1 MSTRHRTCI
10 ATRQVFPDT
19 QLLRCVLDP
28 TSTARVIAD
37 PARRLPGRGAWISP
51 TWEAFELAEKRRA
64 FSRALRVSTPVD
76 LSPVRQYIAEH
87 ADRHADGPEIVRKT
101 EH

>member
-1 MSTRHRTCI
+1 MSIRHRTCI
-10 ATRQVFPDT
+10 ALRQVLPDT
-19 QLLRCVLDP
+19 QLLRCVIDP
-28 TSTARVIAD
+28 TDSARVIAD

-64 FSRALRVSTPVD
+64 FGRALRVSTPVD
-76 LSPVRQYIAEH
+76 VSHVREYIAEH
-87 ADRHADGPEIVRKT
+87 ADKHPDGPKIVRKT